1 MNETT
6 KHLVWAI
13 SLIASVAVVG
23 CSDGGTSAD
32 AGGADDLADPGI
44 SINNVDL
51 FQAIAG
57 MFDVEVT
64 ATDDVAVQ
72 QVDLMIDGAVAA
84 TSTEAPFTIPWDTTI
99 ASDGIVSISALVTD
113 TAGKTAETEAIDV
126 VLINTGEEVTFIEG
140 NTGTISIPD
149 PVSGDN
155 HVKHHWTTSVN
166 GAAEA
171 LVILQFEAIDA
182 DGEWELIID
191 VGTGGCPHSG
201 VTFATSGTLTVS
213 PIVFEPDLSSAL
225 PADTGCFVHM
235 GVNESDHAGHDLDY
249 EVRVFNFF

>member
-1 MNETT
+1 MSKTS
-6 KHLVWAI
+6 KHFVWAVF
-13 SLIASVAVVG
+13 LIASIVIIG
-23 CSDGGTSAD
+23 CDGDDTSAD
-32 AGGADDLADPGI
+32 AGGADDLADPAI
-44 SINNVDL
+44 SIDNVDL
-51 FQAIAG
+51 FAAIAG

-84 TSTEAPFTIPWDTTI
+84 TSAEAPFTIPWDTTT

-126 VLINTGEEVTFIEG
+126 VLINSGVEVTFTEG

-149 PVSGDN
+149 PVEGDN
-155 HVKHHWTTSVN
+155 HVAHHWTTGTE

-171 LVILQFEAIDA
+171 LVILQFEADEA
-182 DGEWELIID
+182 DGEWTFVID
-191 VGTGGCPHSG
+191 VGTGVCPHSG
-201 VTFATSGTLTVS
+201 ETLATSDTLTAS
-213 PIVFEPDLSSAL
+213 PIIFEPDLSSAL
-225 PADTGCFVHM
+225 PATTGCFVHM
-235 GVNESDHAGHDLDY
+235 APNEFDHAGHDLDF

>member
-113 TAGKTAETEAIDV
+113 TA
-126 VLINTGEEVTFIEG
+126 
-140 NTGTISIPD
+140 
-149 PVSGDN
+149 
-155 HVKHHWTTSVN
+155 
-166 GAAEA
+166 
-171 LVILQFEAIDA
+171 
-182 DGEWELIID
+182 
-191 VGTGGCPHSG
+191 
-201 VTFATSGTLTVS
+201 
-213 PIVFEPDLSSAL
+213 AL
-225 PADTGCFVHM
+225 PLTNWAMSKLPVAKPLKPA
-235 GVNESDHAGHDLDY
+235 ELS
-249 EVRVFNFF
+249 